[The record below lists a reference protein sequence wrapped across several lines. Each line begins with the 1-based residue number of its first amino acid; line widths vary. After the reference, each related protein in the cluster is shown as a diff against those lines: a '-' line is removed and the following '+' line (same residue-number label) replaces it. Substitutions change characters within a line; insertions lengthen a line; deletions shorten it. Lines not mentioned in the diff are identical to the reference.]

1 MAVKWLCVFFVF
13 SSSELGPSRST
24 SGNLGQLIKNAMT
37 VCAQNLMKANLVNCM
52 EPKIKK
58 KEKMKERN
66 RYAQKKW

>member
-1 MAVKWLCVFFVF
+1 
-13 SSSELGPSRST
+13 
-24 SGNLGQLIKNAMT
+24 
-37 VCAQNLMKANLVNCM
+37 MKANLVYCM